1 MFDLALSTK
10 DIEPIMMGIVE
21 MIFRKEKE

>member
-10 DIEPIMMGIVE
+10 DIEPIMMVIVE

>member
-10 DIEPIMMGIVE
+10 DIEPIMMVIAE